1 MPTQSRVR
9 LSHVLCW
16 RIATQLRGEK
26 RADYV
31 DHPSL
36 LDECMAKDARWFSRK
51 ELLHRKAMFHHPR
64 IRRAVHRC
72 ATAPMPVS
80 SSLDRRVAGRESA
93 FVDVRWWTVRRGR
106 CAATPTD
113 GFIRVGWPLTALVHK
128 VSTAAHSTVHRRVS

>member
-16 RIATQLRGEK
+16 HIATQLRGEK

-72 ATAPMPVS
+72 ATAPMPV
-80 SSLDRRVAGRESA
+80 
-93 FVDVRWWTVRRGR
+93 
-106 CAATPTD
+106 
-113 GFIRVGWPLTALVHK
+113 
-128 VSTAAHSTVHRRVS
+128 AHSIGASPGESRLSLTCGGGPCGAVGVPPLRPMDSRGIALDCVGT